1 MNLAMVMFQAFHPA
15 PLGGLILPLIVFVII
30 GVCLWLVETYIPM
43 AQPFKIVLRIVVV
56 LILVVWLL
64 RSFGLV

>member
-1 MNLAMVMFQAFHPA
+1 MFALALQAFHPA
-15 PLGGLILPLIVFVII
+15 PLGGFLLALIMFIII